1 MHTIEENFYK
11 SSNKFLYIFIDYIY
25 VKKKKNKKVKKFLHP
40 P

>member
-25 VKKKKNKKVKKFLHP
+25 IKKKKNKKVKKFLHP

>member
-1 MHTIEENFYK
+1 MYTIEENFYK

-25 VKKKKNKKVKKFLHP
+25 IKKKKKKKVKKFLHP